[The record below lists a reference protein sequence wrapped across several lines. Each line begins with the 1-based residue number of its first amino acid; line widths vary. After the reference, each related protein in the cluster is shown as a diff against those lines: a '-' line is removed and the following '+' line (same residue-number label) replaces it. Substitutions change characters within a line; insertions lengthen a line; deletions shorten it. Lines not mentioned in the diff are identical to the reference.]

1 MKRDSVLFM
10 QKATSTERLV
20 PRVHFAAL
28 ALVSFILSVI
38 VARAFTH
45 FFPGAVL
52 ISGDLH
58 IHHFWFGIALL
69 AIGGWLGISY
79 NHKEI
84 DMVAAII
91 YGVGGGLIADEVGL
105 LLTFGDYWSGITWTF
120 VIVLVASASVLILLG
135 MYGRAIFN
143 ELHDF
148 VSSRVS
154 LYVGIFLAAVSIA
167 FIVETDNLLVTV
179 VSAGLTIAAVLMV
192 LAYFIHR
199 MRTS

>member
-105 LLTFGDYWSGITWTF
+105 LMTFGDYWSGITWTF

-135 MYGRAIFN
+135 MYGRAIVN

>member
-1 MKRDSVLFM
+1 M

>member
-1 MKRDSVLFM
+1 M

-135 MYGRAIFN
+135 MYGRAIVN